1 MYRLFATLSL
11 TLLMLFTSGA
21 AAQQPLN
28 EAERDRV
35 FSEIRAYKHK
45 LIAKELDLDNEQ
57 EKLFFPVYDKM
68 DDQLQQIGAET
79 RDLERNV
86 LENVEA
92 SDTEVEAA
100 APQYTRKN
108 SARERSRLN
117 TMSSSKKSSRPD
129 SC

>member
-1 MYRLFATLSL
+1 
-11 TLLMLFTSGA
+11 MLFTSGA

-100 APQYTRKN
+100 AAAIYSQN